1 MTNTHIFLVLI
12 ILLLFDPIRL
22 GIYRL
27 ILKLFELFPH
37 IVAGL
42 FLFIIRLP
50 WFIRDLYIAVKEY
63 FTSPIFQKRAR
74 KFKSLKRG
82 YYSFLLIVFVYLL
95 SFLLPI
101 FVTNQ
106 AWYVNYEGKHYFP
119 AVRGFFQYYFED
131 FINAKWVYF
140 ENEFGLE
147 GESPVCFRTL
157 HGVFKEQRLKDPNCG
172 NFVIR
177 APYPYSPNESVLREY
192 EVRPPHRP
200 DRKHWFGTDDRGRDV
215 FARLAYGFNISMSFA
230 LIVVFF
236 AYLIGVS
243 IGGFLGYYGGT
254 FDIIMQRFVEIWS
267 AIPFLFTVM
276 IVVSIF
282 EKPSMLLLVTLI
294 AMFGWMGMTYYIRGE
309 FLREKAKDY
318 VAAAISIGVR
328 DHTIIFKHIL
338 PNALT
343 PVISFLPFA
352 IVGNISALV
361 SLDFLGFGLPAPTP
375 SWGELMSQGMAN
387 LRIAPWLSFAPLGA
401 LFLTLLLVSFVGE
414 AIREAFDPKQYSRL
428 R

>member
-12 ILLLFDPIRL
+12 ILLLFDPVRL
-22 GIYRL
+22 GLFNFVLRL
-27 ILKLFELFPH
+27 LKLLPQ
-37 IVAGL
+37 IIIGL
-42 FLFIIRLP
+42 FWLIIRLP
-50 WFIRDLYIAVKEY
+50 WLIRDLYMAVREY
-63 FTSPIFQKRAR
+63 FASPIFLKRAR
-74 KFKSLKRG
+74 KFRSLKRG
-82 YYSFLLIVFVYLL
+82 YYSFLIIVAVYAA
-95 SFLLPI
+95 SFFLPI

-106 AWYVNYEGKHYFP
+106 ALIVDYEGKRYYP
-119 AVRGFFQYYFED
+119 AVRGFFHYYLEGLLD
-131 FINAKWVYF
+131 VKWLYF
-140 ENEFGLE
+140 ENEFGLS
-147 GESPVCFRTL
+147 GENPVCFRQL
-157 HGVFKEQRLKDPNCG
+157 QGIF
-172 NFVIR
+172 R
-177 APYPYSPNESVLREY
+177 AQNEAGESKNWVMLSFYPYSPNESVLREY
-192 EVRPPHRP
+192 EQRPPHRP
-200 DRKHWFGTDDRGRDV
+200 DKKHWFGTDDRGRDV

-230 LIVVFF
+230 LIVVFV

-243 IGGFLGYYGGT
+243 VGGMLGYYGGT
-254 FDIIMQRFVEIWS
+254 FDIITQRFVEIWS
-267 AIPFLFTVM
+267 AVPFLFTVM

-282 EKPSMLLLVTLI
+282 EKSSMPLLVVLI
-294 AMFGWMGMTYYIRGE
+294 SMFGWMGMTYYIRGE

-318 VAAAISIGVR
+318 VSAAISIGVR
-328 DHTIIFKHIL
+328 DRAIIFRHIL

-352 IVGNISALV
+352 IVGNISSLV

-401 LFLTLLLVSFVGE
+401 LFLTLLLVSFIGE